1 MKRLKGGA
9 KMEKPYRY
17 LKKLVKI
24 HNSFYV
30 VMPKNWLAL
39 QATRLKVGKV
49 INVIVEIY
57 KDKIV
62 ITPTK

>member
-1 MKRLKGGA
+1 
-9 KMEKPYRY
+9 MEKPYRY

-30 VMPKNWLAL
+30 VAPKDWMKL
-39 QATRLKVGKV
+39 QAKKLKIKNVV
-49 INVIVEIY
+49 NVIVEIY

-62 ITPTK
+62 ITPSK

>member
-1 MKRLKGGA
+1 
-9 KMEKPYRY
+9 MEKPYRY

-30 VMPKNWLAL
+30 VAPKDWMTI
-39 QATRLKVGKV
+39 QAKKLKIRRVV
-49 INVIVEIY
+49 NVIVEIY
-57 KDKIV
+57 TDKIV

>member
-1 MKRLKGGA
+1 MKGGA

-17 LKKLVKI
+17 RKKLVKI

-30 VMPKNWLAL
+30 VAPKDWLEM
-39 QATRLKVGKV
+39 QAKKLKVKA
-49 INVIVEIY
+49 IIDVIVEIY